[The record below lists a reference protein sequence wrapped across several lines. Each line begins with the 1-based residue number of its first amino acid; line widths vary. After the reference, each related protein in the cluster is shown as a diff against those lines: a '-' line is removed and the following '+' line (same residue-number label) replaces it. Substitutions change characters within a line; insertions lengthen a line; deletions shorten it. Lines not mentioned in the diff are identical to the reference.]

1 MTEKL
6 FQFIWQFKLFETN
19 IPLKTMDGEDVI
31 VLHAGTLNSNAGP
44 DFLDAQLKIGNTRWA
59 GNIELHLKSSDWNKH
74 LHQHDAAYSSLI
86 MHVVYVYDDA
96 ISTYNN
102 THFPTIELKHHI
114 NKHIIH
120 NFDLLMEQQL
130 FIPCAKSIHKVKE
143 ITITQQ
149 IDRML
154 AERLEE
160 KTAYINDLLL
170 RFKNN
175 WQEVFYIELA
185 RGFGI
190 HINQDVFERM
200 ALQTPLH
207 LFAKHKQQLVQIE
220 ALLFGQA
227 GFLDDYF
234 DEAYPMALQQEYA
247 YLKKLYSL
255 HPVEKHMWKFLRLRP
270 VAFPTIRLAQ
280 FAQLLHE
287 STHLF
292 SKVIE
297 ATSLKEIEK
306 LFQMTVSDYWLT
318 HYTFQEKSNERTKH
332 LGKTFIHALIINV
345 IIPTVFIYGKLQA
358 KEAYCHKA
366 IDWLKEMKIENNSI
380 ITQWISLG
388 IEPCS
393 AADSQALLQLKKKYC
408 DKKRCLECGIGY
420 AILKQ

>member
-1 MTEKL
+1 
-6 FQFIWQFKLFETN
+6 
-19 IPLKTMDGEDVI
+19 
-31 VLHAGTLNSNAGP
+31 
-44 DFLDAQLKIGNTRWA
+44 
-59 GNIELHLKSSDWNKH
+59 
-74 LHQHDAAYSSLI
+74 
-86 MHVVYVYDDA
+86 
-96 ISTYNN
+96 
-102 THFPTIELKHHI
+102 
-114 NKHIIH
+114 
-120 NFDLLMEQQL
+120 MEQQL

-160 KTAYINDLLL
+160 KTVYINDLLQ

-190 HINQDVFERM
+190 HINQDIFERM
-200 ALQTPLH
+200 ALQTPLQ

-234 DEAYPMALQQEYA
+234 DESYPMALQQEYA

-255 HPVEKHMWKFLRLRP
+255 HPVEKHLWKFLRLRP

-297 ATSLKEIEK
+297 ADSLKEIEK

-332 LGKTFIHALIINV
+332 LGKTFIHTLIINV

-388 IEPCS
+388 IEPSS